1 MSVSIWWYDVTRANR
16 LIYRES
22 QLYELL
28 LPNNQMSGV
37 TIPISSVFCLHSSPQ
52 MTSCSSFSS
61 SFCEHWTL
69 FLAAQRLNKITQ
81 RDAIIN
87 QGFVC
92 SSPLRNKN
100 PLVSGSVQ
108 IIVCNPTLWHAS
120 QRPVCD
126 IRMYPAPVTSVRYI
140 FLYSG
145 GGGAAW
151 LGPLPAVGKTS
162 SCCVENRR
170 Y

>member
-1 MSVSIWWYDVTRANR
+1 MYHVTSCYVWCWMFIFHLESSCRLQHTQPHSRHECVDMTSRGQANR
-16 LIYRES
+16 PIYRES

-52 MTSCSSFSS
+52 MTSYSSLSS
-61 SFCEHWTL
+61 SFNEHWTL
-69 FLAAQRLNKITQ
+69 FFAALSLNKITQ

-120 QRPVCD
+120 HRGQC
-126 IRMYPAPVTSVRYI
+126 VT
-140 FLYSG
+140 
-145 GGGAAW
+145 
-151 LGPLPAVGKTS
+151 
-162 SCCVENRR
+162 
-170 Y
+170 